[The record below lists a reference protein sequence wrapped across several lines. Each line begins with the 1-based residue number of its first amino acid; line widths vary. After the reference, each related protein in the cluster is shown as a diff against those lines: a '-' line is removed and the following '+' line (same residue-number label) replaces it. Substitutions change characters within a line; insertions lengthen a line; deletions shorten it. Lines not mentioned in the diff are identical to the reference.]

1 MKKGLL
7 TLAAIAAFA
16 SVNAQNTYNYFDP
29 KDCDAEGWLWFDT
42 QEKIEKYVGFQG
54 VGENPKIMLLSAT
67 FENAD
72 QGYDEPTTDPTLKG
86 YNAEG
91 VQGGEGSWT
100 GAISL
105 CGGSFTNGSDSPD
118 GGAFML
124 QLPDLA
130 QFDLKLS
137 TEGSYICLGLQG
149 AEGHVEAV
157 DCKNVQI
164 YMKMG
169 FLVNRPLA
177 STSQYTWT
185 NIQNVA
191 NETLDPPF
199 KLESP
204 EGKPVTALVRN
215 NRKDPLLVQAIRVR
229 TYTQNYE
236 GDTAVEGVEIS
247 DNAPAVYY
255 NLQGVQVKGDQP
267 GIYICRQGNKT
278 SKVVVK

>member
-16 SVNAQNTYNYFDP
+16 AANAQTTYNYFDP

-42 QEKIEKYVGFQG
+42 QEKIDKYVGFQG
-54 VGENPKIMLLSAT
+54 LGENPKIMLQSAT

-72 QGYDEPTTDPTLKG
+72 MEYDEPFADPDLKG

-105 CGGSFTNGSDSPD
+105 CGGSSANGSDNPN
-118 GGAFML
+118 GGGFML
-124 QLPDLA
+124 HLPDCA

-137 TEGSYICLGLQG
+137 TEGDIMCVGLRG
-149 AEGHVEAV
+149 AKGLVEPV
-157 DCKNVQI
+157 DCGVIQT
-164 YMKMG
+164 YLKMG
-169 FLVNRPLA
+169 IFLNMPLA
-177 STSQYTWT
+177 KSSQFTWT
-185 NIQNVA
+185 DIQNVE
-191 NETLDPPF
+191 NKNTHLKLD
-199 KLESP
+199 SP
-204 EGKPVTALVRN
+204 KGEPVTALVRN
-215 NRKDPLLVQAIRVR
+215 NRGDALLVQAIRVF
-229 TYTQNYE
+229 TYTDNGYE

-247 DNAPAVYY
+247 EDAPAVYY
-255 NLQGVQVKGDQP
+255 NLQGVQVNGDQP
-267 GIYICRQGNKT
+267 GIYICRKGNKT

>member
-16 SVNAQNTYNYFDP
+16 SINAQNTYNYFDP

-67 FENAD
+67 FENDD

-105 CGGSFTNGSDSPD
+105 CGGSSTNGSDSPN
-118 GGAFML
+118 GGGFML
-124 QLPDLA
+124 YLPDCA

-137 TEGSYICLGLQG
+137 TEGSIMCVGLQG
-149 AEGHVEAV
+149 AKGFVEPV
-157 DCKNVQI
+157 DCSVIQT
-164 YMKMG
+164 YLKMG
-169 FLVNRPLA
+169 IFLNMPLA
-177 STSQYTWT
+177 NSSQFTWT
-185 NIQNVA
+185 NIQNLE
-191 NETLDPPF
+191 NKNTEL

-204 EGKPVTALVRN
+204 KGEPVTALVRN
-215 NRKDPLLVQAIRVR
+215 NRKDALLVQAIRVR